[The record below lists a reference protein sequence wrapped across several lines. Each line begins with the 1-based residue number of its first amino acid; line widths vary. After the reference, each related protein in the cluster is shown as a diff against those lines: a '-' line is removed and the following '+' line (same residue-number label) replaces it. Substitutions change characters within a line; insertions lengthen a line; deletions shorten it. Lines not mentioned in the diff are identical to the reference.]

1 MEFKW
6 KIPEDDRDINNNK
19 SIVEMFWDCRGVH
32 DFQDIEIWKKKNFLR
47 VRNWMEK
54 LIGKLRHGKLGTEEI
69 SKPNKKYFVFFIL
82 HILCIFFFFYW
93 YEMLGQVRLHYN

>member
-1 MEFKW
+1 
-6 KIPEDDRDINNNK
+6 
-19 SIVEMFWDCRGVH
+19 
-32 DFQDIEIWKKKNFLR
+32 
-47 VRNWMEK
+47 MEK

-82 HILCIFFFFYW
+82 HILCNFFFFYW

>member
-1 MEFKW
+1 
-6 KIPEDDRDINNNK
+6 
-19 SIVEMFWDCRGVH
+19 
-32 DFQDIEIWKKKNFLR
+32 
-47 VRNWMEK
+47 MEK

-93 YEMLGQVRLHYN
+93 YEMLGQGCITINTSITHVLQAKLAMQDWVVLNTKYDNDKVTRDYNLLKVTID